1 MPASILPSR
10 KCGDTDKHPG
20 INSQTMKPA
29 LSLTLILV
37 SLSLQAAT
45 PEGTVIATDK
55 GARLEHRLGD
65 GVARFASNT
74 KGQISGDDRVTLDR
88 GLTLISS
95 DSGMLRRDEVT
106 VVTQLGEISVRGT
119 ALIAVLPDGSIKV
132 TCLEGRVKTH
142 LAGQSQSLTSG
153 GLMLQPK
160 EGTARLAE
168 IDLATLRQ
176 TCALLGKDFQPLAHA
191 SALDK
196 AVQHQAGA
204 QPSRSSLLAVRG
216 DAATLPDQSNAAGA
230 QNMIAVAAAFSSP
243 GQLDAA
249 SSSSGLSFSSA
260 SMSASFSSEAA
271 IGSPFS
277 FMGGGLGSPSG
288 LGGSSG
294 SSGSAGSSG
303 NAGSS
308 STSGSYGGSVMNA
321 GFISSGSL
329 TRSSSG
335 TFAQPP
341 VNP

>member
-1 MPASILPSR
+1 
-10 KCGDTDKHPG
+10 
-20 INSQTMKPA
+20 MKPA

-37 SLSLQAAT
+37 SLSLQAVT
-45 PEGTVIATDK
+45 PKGTVIATDK

-74 KGQISGDDRVTLDR
+74 KGQISGDDRVILER

-95 DSGMLRRDEVT
+95 DSGFLRRDAVI
-106 VVTQLGEISVRGT
+106 VVTPLGEISVRGT

-132 TCLEGRVKTH
+132 TCLEGRVKSH

-153 GLMLQPK
+153 SLMIQPK

-216 DAATLPDQSNAAGA
+216 DTATLPDQSNAVGA
-230 QNMIAVAAAFSSP
+230 QNMIAVAAAFPSP

-249 SSSSGLSFSSA
+249 TSSSVLTFSSA
-260 SMSASFSSEAA
+260 SMSSSFSSEVFFANPA
-271 IGSPFS
+271 S
-277 FMGGGLGSPSG
+277 FFGGGLGSPSG
-288 LGGSSG
+288 LGSSIGISGSSG
-294 SSGSAGSSG
+294 SSSGSG
-303 NAGSS
+303 N
-308 STSGSYGGSVMNA
+308 YGGSVMNTSY
-321 GFISSGSL
+321 ISSGSL
-329 TRSSSG
+329 TKSG
-335 TFAQPP
+335 TATFAQPP
-341 VNP
+341 ASP